1 MKVEFYRPAP
11 PDAEP
16 DAVAAAAQSVV
27 ATAKW
32 HDGQVQ
38 VACEDP
44 ELQSV
49 LTTAFRPTSVV
60 VENDASYRRLGTD
73 GPVVLQP
80 GDLEWFRAAAQIR
93 APKETGLAARLVPG
107 VRAGGFDPAAGY
119 RDFAATIERLDER
132 SS

>member
-11 PDAEP
+11 EGAEP
-16 DAVAAAAQSVV
+16 DAIAAAAQDVA
-27 ATAKW
+27 ATAEW
-32 HDGQVQ
+32 RDGATHVT
-38 VACEDP
+38 CPDP
-44 ELQSV
+44 ELHQA
-49 LTTAFRPTSVV
+49 LTNVFRPSAVV
-60 VENDASYRRLGTD
+60 VENDSSYRRLGTE

-93 APKETGLAARLVPG
+93 APKEVGLAARLIPG

-119 RDFAATIERLDER
+119 REFGETIDRLDRR